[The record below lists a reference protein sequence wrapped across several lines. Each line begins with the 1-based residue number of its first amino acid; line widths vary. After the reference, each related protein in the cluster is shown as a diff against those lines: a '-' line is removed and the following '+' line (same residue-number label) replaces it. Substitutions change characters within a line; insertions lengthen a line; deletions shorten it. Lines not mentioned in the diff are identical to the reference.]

1 MKVQAQVLR
10 LDVSLKCRPHGAI
23 DVKMV
28 SLPWCCAFQLLP
40 LIHRRL
46 PPFRLPASTD
56 PHLGL

>member
-1 MKVQAQVLR
+1 MKVQAQVVR
-10 LDVSLKCRPHGAI
+10 LDVPLKCRPYKAI

-28 SLPWCCAFQLLP
+28 SLPWCCVFQLLP

>member
-1 MKVQAQVLR
+1 MKVQVRVLR
-10 LDVSLKCRPHGAI
+10 LDVPLKCHPRRAI

-28 SLPWCCAFQLLP
+28 SLPWCCTFQLLP
-40 LIHRRL
+40 LIHWRL